1 MFYLGWTNVRISTSI
16 HSIGVRNYVS
26 AYEHLLSAT
35 TATGKAAFSE
45 EEIDFTYK
53 LPFTFTGQ
61 IEKVTVELK

>member
-1 MFYLGWTNVRISTSI
+1 M
-16 HSIGVRNYVS
+16 S